1 MMAYLLTAIMTG
13 GVSALLSA
21 FTGGSLGEIF
31 WNYVLFGYLGIMA
44 LALAILASNVY
55 DRFETRDPKIS

>member
-21 FTGGSLGEIF
+21 LTGGSLGDIF
-31 WNYVLFGYLGIMA
+31 WNYVVFGHLGMA
-44 LALAILASNVY
+44 MLALAILATTLY
-55 DRFETRDPKIS
+55 DRKDA